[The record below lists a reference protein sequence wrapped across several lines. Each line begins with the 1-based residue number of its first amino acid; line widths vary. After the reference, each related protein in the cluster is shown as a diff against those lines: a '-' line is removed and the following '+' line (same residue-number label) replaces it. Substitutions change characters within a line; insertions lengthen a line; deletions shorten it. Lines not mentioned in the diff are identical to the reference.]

1 MTHLSIADVGI
12 FSSTDCLSSSYNGHY
27 ISVTKNS
34 NAAYIYHSRPGMM
47 TQEGACHLSYSLSS
61 FSLFL

>member
-12 FSSTDCLSSSYNGHY
+12 FSSTDCLSSSYIGHY

-34 NAAYIYHSRPGMM
+34 NAAYIYRGGSRNEEKGGH
-47 TQEGACHLSYSLSS
+47 TVACS
-61 FSLFL
+61 